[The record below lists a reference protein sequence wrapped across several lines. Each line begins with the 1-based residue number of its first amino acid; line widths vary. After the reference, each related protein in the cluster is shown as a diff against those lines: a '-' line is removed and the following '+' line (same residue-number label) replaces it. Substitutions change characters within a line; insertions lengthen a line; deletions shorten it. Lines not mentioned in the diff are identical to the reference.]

1 MKIIQ
6 NFTSNTHYRT
16 IPLTDIVI
24 WKCGLQNLKVYNH
37 TIKLYCKTSDL
48 DFLKEWELDKMY
60 DEIDTAFLDN
70 WKSPIDDTNFWSIR
84 KLACI
89 EHEFKINTE
98 QFIYMDTDIIINMP
112 LSCPSDILVW
122 GQEPEGG
129 VYIDWK
135 YLSLP
140 QNYTLPDWLAQTVD
154 AYNCGILAFK
164 SKDIFNYYLDE
175 YYKFTLNNPCILDES
190 IKATDLEKRAIWAC
204 NAEQRILK
212 GIIDNLD
219 LEPTAITI
227 SPHAHTSEEGIH
239 YYIWR
244 HAWRSLLEWPD
255 QYFEDER
262 AFAISMLNQT
272 IIGCLNILF
281 PEDRDFLLAKS
292 DVLRDLYNGV
302 SLLESYV

>member
-1 MKIIQ
+1 MNLIAVMLIAFELPKNEIG
-6 NFTSNTHYRT
+6 FT
-16 IPLTDIVI
+16 
-24 WKCGLQNLKVYNH
+24 
-37 TIKLYCKTSDL
+37 KLML
-48 DFLKEWELDKMY
+48 LL
-60 DEIDTAFLDN
+60 L
-70 WKSPIDDTNFWSIR
+70 
-84 KLACI
+84 L
-89 EHEFKINTE
+89 
-98 QFIYMDTDIIINMP
+98 
-112 LSCPSDILVW
+112 LL
-122 GQEPEGG
+122 
-129 VYIDWK
+129 
-135 YLSLP
+135 
-140 QNYTLPDWLAQTVD
+140 YTLLLLVLLLLHI
-154 AYNCGILAFK
+154 G
-164 SKDIFNYYLDE
+164 FN
-175 YYKFTLNNPCILDES
+175 FTLNNPCILDES

-281 PEDRDFLLAKS
+281 PEDREFLLAKS
-292 DVLRDLYNGV
+292 DVLRDLYSGV